1 MSGML
6 YAPGA
11 LDKPPPL
18 FPLSFAESKFWPV
31 LWSSG
36 RVLHYLLSCVSRAI
50 CGVSVRVYSSRDHG
64 TLQTSFF
71 GWQTSLPLSA
81 CYCHHSSPDPVGCQG
96 PSLETSGSTFNE
108 TGTSGSGSPQALE
121 NGVQLMFTGSK
132 TGLRKV

>member
-6 YAPGA
+6 YAPEA
-11 LDKPPPL
+11 LDKPPPP
-18 FPLSFAESKFWPV
+18 FPLSFAESKSWPV
-31 LWSSG
+31 LWSSR
-36 RVLHYLLSCVSRAI
+36 RVLHCLLSRVSRAI
-50 CGVSVRVYSSRDHG
+50 RGVSVRVSSSRDRG
-64 TLQTSFF
+64 TLQTSLFR
-71 GWQTSLPLSA
+71 WQTFLPLSA
-81 CYCHHSSPDPVGCQG
+81 CYCHHSSPDSVGCQG